1 MKNLLITLA
10 TLFIPCCAFA
20 DSGLLFPE
28 QVALTMD
35 QLGTEIELTLGAH
48 FDARVSAF
56 ECYLTFPEGMTPI
69 GLEAGNDMTIEYYNS
84 SGILSTV
91 EAELYYN
98 DADHLIVVSTRSL
111 YGYWQDPASGNPNE
125 WVPYGVLKW
134 EAGDYD
140 DMVRCRIIVAED
152 FTGGDIIVETFPAS
166 GADTRGGT
174 VPKNTI
180 STFVS
185 HVKTENVMA
194 TGISLNATDKSL
206 YINQTFQLNATVTP
220 AGASNKTVSW
230 TSSNNAVATVNSN
243 GLVTALTAGTATI
256 TATTTDGSNLSA
268 SCNVTVSI
276 IPVTSVSLN
285 KTSLTLDIDENYQL
299 TASVYPNNATY
310 KTLTWRSSNNA
321 VATVSSDG
329 LITPQSPGE
338 ATITATTTDGTNLTA
353 SCQVTIVKR
362 VKSISLSESN
372 LTLILPETTQLFA
385 YLTPSDATNT
395 SLNWT
400 STNTS
405 VATVDTNG
413 LVTSV
418 APGTATIKATT
429 KDGTNLT
436 ATCMVTVK
444 RQLVTSITLNE
455 SDLVMHIGDIEQLI
469 ASISPDNAS
478 NKSISWTSGNS
489 SIATV
494 DDNGLVTAVEGGTT
508 YIRARANDG
517 SGVYANCTITVIPDY
532 YITLDTLSHIRG
544 MAEEVVDFPV
554 TLVNKNPIS
563 GIQFDVSLPN
573 DVSFN
578 LIDGEPDVWL
588 DDARGTRSHSISA
601 SQLSNGVYRVLVTS
615 SSSRDLRGN
624 DGELVHM
631 NLVLPQMH
639 NTGNYTITISNIIA
653 SEADETRHTL
663 WNKSALVCFYY
674 LVGDADANG
683 VVDIAD
689 HTATASKILGRSPS
703 PFYYNAAN
711 VDGNG
716 SLDVV
721 DLVGITNIALE
732 LRPTTVRQAPAIG
745 STASRL
751 LCDRLRV
758 SAGGEAEINIGMDC
772 AFDFAGFQMDMTL
785 PRGLTLADAYLGETA
800 SRLGLAIESLPDG
813 RIRLLGT
820 SFSDADVCGLCNK
833 LLTMRVKADRSYQED
848 SEIEFTDILFA
859 ERNLTGHYLD
869 ASCIEYVEP
878 SSVYELMSEAH
889 IYFENGNIIVDTPVA
904 GTMQLIA
911 VDGRMIEYQAQVGH
925 NVYPVNA
932 TGIYIIH
939 FNGKT
944 LKIRF

>member
-1 MKNLLITLA
+1 
-10 TLFIPCCAFA
+10 
-20 DSGLLFPE
+20 
-28 QVALTMD
+28 
-35 QLGTEIELTLGAH
+35 
-48 FDARVSAF
+48 
-56 ECYLTFPEGMTPI
+56 
-69 GLEAGNDMTIEYYNS
+69 MTIEYYDS
-84 SGILSTV
+84 SGTLSTNQ
-91 EAELYYN
+91 AELYYN
-98 DADHLIVVSTRSL
+98 SSEADHLIVISSTKAPL
-111 YGYWQDPASGNPNE
+111 QGYWQDPASENPNA

-140 DMVRCRIIVAED
+140 DMVRCHINVAED
-152 FTGGDIIVETFPAS
+152 FTGGDIIVVTYPAS
-166 GADTRGGT
+166 GDDTRGGT
-174 VPKNTI
+174 IPKNTS

-185 HVKTENVMA
+185 HVKIENVMA
-194 TGISLNATDKSL
+194 TGISLNATDQSL
-206 YINQTFQLNATVTP
+206 FINQTFQLTATVTP
-220 AGASNKTVSW
+220 AAASNKTVSW

-243 GLVTALTAGTATI
+243 GLVTALTAGSAII
-256 TATTTDGSNLSA
+256 TATTTDGTNLSA

-276 IPVTSVSLN
+276 IPVTTVSLN

-299 TASVYPNNATY
+299 VASVYPSNATY
-310 KTLTWRSSNNA
+310 KTLTWSSSNNA

-329 LITPQSPGE
+329 LITPRSPGE

-353 SCQVTIVKR
+353 SCQVTVVKR
-362 VKSISLSESN
+362 IKSISLSESS
-372 LTLILPETTQLFA
+372 LTLIMPETTQLFA
-385 YLTPSDATNT
+385 NITPSDATNA
-395 SLNWT
+395 SLYWT

-405 VATVDTNG
+405 VATVDANG

-418 APGTATIKATT
+418 GVGSATIKATT
-429 KDGTNLT
+429 RDGSNLT
-436 ATCMVTVK
+436 ASCQVTVK
-444 RQLVTSITLNE
+444 RQLVTAITLNE
-455 SDLVMHIGDIEQLI
+455 SDLVMHIGDVEQLI
-469 ASISPDNAS
+469 ASIAPDNAS
-478 NKSISWTSGNS
+478 NKSISWTSGNT

-494 DDNGLVTAVEGGTT
+494 DENGLVTAIEGGTT

-532 YITLDTLSHIRG
+532 YITLDTLSHVRG
-544 MAEEVVDFPV
+544 MAAQVVDFPV
-554 TLVNKNPIS
+554 TLVNKNLIS
-563 GIQFDVSLPN
+563 GIQFDVSLPS

-588 DDARGTRSHSISA
+588 DDARGTRTHSISA
-601 SQLSNGVYRVLVTS
+601 SQLSNGNYRVLVTS

-639 NTGNYTITISNIIA
+639 STGNYTITISNIIA

-663 WNKSALVCFYY
+663 WNKSAPVCFYY

-689 HTATASKILGRSPS
+689 HTATASKILGKSPS

-732 LRPTTVRQAPAIG
+732 IRPTTVRQAPAIG

-751 LCDRLRV
+751 FCDKLRV
-758 SAGGEAEINIGMDC
+758 NAGGEAEITIGMDC

-785 PRGLTLADAYLGETA
+785 PRGLTIADAYLGETA
-800 SRLGLAIESLPDG
+800 SRLGLAIENLSDG

-820 SFSDADVCGLCNK
+820 SFSDAEVSGLCSK
-833 LLTMRVKADRSYQED
+833 LLTLRVKADHTYLQG
-848 SEIEFTDILFA
+848 SEIDFSDILFA
-859 ERNLTGHYLD
+859 ERDLTGHYLD

-878 SSVYELMSEAH
+878 SSVNELMSEAR
-889 IYFENGNIIVDTPVA
+889 IYVENGNIIVDTPVA
-904 GTMQLIA
+904 GTVQLIA
-911 VDGRMIEYQAQVGH
+911 VDGRMMEYPAQVGR
-925 NVYPVNA
+925 NLYPVNA

-944 LKIRF
+944 LKVRL